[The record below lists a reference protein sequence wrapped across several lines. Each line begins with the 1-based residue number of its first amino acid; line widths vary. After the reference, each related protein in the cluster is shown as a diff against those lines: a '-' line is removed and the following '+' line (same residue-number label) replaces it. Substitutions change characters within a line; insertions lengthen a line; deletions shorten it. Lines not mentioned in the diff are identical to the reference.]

1 MGNGRW
7 EGEIGK
13 GNEISGGEWEMERG
27 MGDGEG
33 RWDLTPTSSLGLP
46 MSLLS
51 RSTEGSKYSSG
62 SGVVG
67 GGCSAGGGVTTLRSH
82 DGAGLCDKISIMIL
96 HC

>member
-1 MGNGRW
+1 
-7 EGEIGK
+7 
-13 GNEISGGEWEMERG
+13 

-33 RWDLTPTSSLGLP
+33 NGRWGLTPTSSLGLP
-46 MSLLS
+46 MSLLC

-82 DGAGLCDKISIMIL
+82 DGAGLGDKISIMIL